1 MKRPVEKAEKF
12 DYLLFAGPSKDDLY
26 PTCAYKTKE
35 EAINAAKRLE
45 AEKIKNLK
53 CIEVVLMPEDNDDIN
68 EVVWTNCGRK

>member
-1 MKRPVEKAEKF
+1 MKKTEKF

-35 EAINAAKRLE
+35 DAIAAAKGLE
-45 AEKIKNLK
+45 AEEIKKLK
-53 CIEVVLMPEDNDDIN
+53 CIEVALMPEDDDDIN